1 MKIKTMKKYY
11 LLIIVSCA
19 ILTACSTKEPVKEVK
34 KAAGVY
40 QVIFNSKQIK
50 SAAIQ
55 EGFATK
61 QMIGLTIYANGT
73 IEVPPQN
80 KTIIAAQ
87 FGGFIKSLSVLDGMV
102 VKRGQTLF
110 TIEDPEII
118 QLQQDYL
125 EVIGNIEYL
134 DAELERQKILVNQ
147 DAGSLKSMQMAKA
160 QYSAA
165 VAKRSGLSAKLDMA
179 GVNRKQLNSGNL
191 QRTISVSSPFDGVV
205 TKVNVNVGSYAL
217 PTDHLLEIIDL
228 KHAHAEVIVF
238 EKDLKRLKIGQKVKL
253 NFTDGN
259 EEATA
264 SVFLIGRE
272 IGANRTVKVHCHLDK
287 ENSKIPPGS
296 YFKASI
302 FTNPN
307 ELFCVPSEAIVEM
320 NGKNVV
326 FYSKDVAKDKKIF
339 YPAAVTIL
347 ANENHNTAFEFEDE
361 NSSFTRPIVL
371 KGAYD
376 ILSALLMQSEEE

>member
-1 MKIKTMKKYY
+1 MKKYY
-11 LLIIVSCA
+11 YLFIVSCA
-19 ILTACSTKEPVKEVK
+19 ILTACSTNEPVKEVK
-34 KAAGVY
+34 KAAVVS
-40 QVIFNSKQIK
+40 QVVFNSKQLK

-55 EGFATK
+55 EGLAAK
-61 QMIGLTIYANGT
+61 EMVGLTIFANGT

-110 TIEDPEII
+110 TIEDPELI

-125 EVIGNIEYL
+125 EVVGNLEYL
-134 DAELERQKILVNQ
+134 EAELERQKILVNQ
-147 DAGSLKSMQMAKA
+147 DAGSLKSLQMAKA

-165 VAKRSGLSAKLDMA
+165 AAKRSGLSAKLDMA
-179 GVNRKQLNSGNL
+179 GVNKKQLNAGNL
-191 QRTISVSSPFDGVV
+191 QRTISVTSPFDGVV
-205 TKVNVNVGSYAL
+205 TKVAVNVGSYAL

-238 EKDLKRLKIGQKVKL
+238 EKDLKHLKIGQKVNL

-259 EEATA
+259 KVATA
-264 SVFLIGRE
+264 SVFLVGSE

-287 ENSKIPPGS
+287 ENSKITPGS

-302 FTNPN
+302 FTDPK
-307 ELFCVPSEAIVEM
+307 EHFCVPSEAIVEL

-326 FYSKDVAKDKKIF
+326 FFSKIGAKDKKIF
-339 YPAAVTIL
+339 YPAVVNVL
-347 ANENHNTAFEFEDE
+347 ANENHKTAFEFEDE
-361 NSSFTRPIVL
+361 NYSYTSPIVL